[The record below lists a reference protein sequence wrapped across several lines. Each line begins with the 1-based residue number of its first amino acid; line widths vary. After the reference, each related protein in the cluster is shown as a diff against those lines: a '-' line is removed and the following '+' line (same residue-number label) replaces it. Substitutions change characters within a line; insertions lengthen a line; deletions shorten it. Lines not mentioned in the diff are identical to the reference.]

1 MTTTL
6 PKGRILFVDDEPALL
21 AGLERSLRP
30 TRQSWQCEFLTD
42 PLAAL
47 DRIETTPFEVIVSDM
62 RMPGMSGAEFLARA
76 CQVAPDSVRMML
88 TGNHDLQTAMDA
100 VNCGHVFQFV
110 LKPCEG
116 ERLIE
121 HLASAIYQQRLQLAE
136 REVLRLKLEQAD
148 KMVVVGKLAAGITHD
163 LKNILGAI
171 LIQAELNLM
180 QEPESA
186 ESSGLKLIHEAA
198 KRAAELT
205 REINNLSRTDERPL
219 LQRVDPAEVVGG
231 GVRITQPLLG
241 RKIKVTIQ
249 PAGPLPEILADAGRL
264 KQALLNLLI
273 NARDAMPSGGN
284 ISIATTVCQLSAA
297 TATAPGA
304 RAGKFICLSVTD
316 TGHGMDEATLQR
328 IQQPFFTTKPSG
340 QGVGLGLFMI
350 KRALAE
356 HDGWMEIKST
366 PGQGTSFQ
374 LFLPVPGNPE
384 PKASS

>member
-6 PKGRILFVDDEPALL
+6 PPGRILFLDDEPALL

-30 TRQSWQCEFLTD
+30 TRQAWQCEFLTD

-47 DRIETTPFEVIVSDM
+47 DRIASAPFEVIVSDM

-76 CQVAPDSVRMML
+76 CQIAPDAVRVML
-88 TGNHDLQTAMDA
+88 TGNNDLQTAMDA

-163 LKNILGAI
+163 LNNILGAI

-205 REINNLSRTDERPL
+205 REINNLSRTDARPL
-219 LQRVDPAEVVGG
+219 LQRVDPAELIAG

-249 PAGPLPEILADAGRL
+249 PTGPLPEILADAGRL
-264 KQALLNLLI
+264 KQALMNLLI
-273 NARDAMPSGGN
+273 NARDAMPTGGQ
-284 ISIATTVCQLSAA
+284 ISIAAETCPAPAPAGPARTGTFVC
-297 TATAPGA
+297 
-304 RAGKFICLSVTD
+304 ISVTD
-316 TGHGMDEATLQR
+316 TGQGMDEATLER
-328 IQQPFFTTKPSG
+328 VQQPFFTTKPHG

-350 KRALAE
+350 KRALTE
-356 HDGWMEIKST
+356 HAGRMEIRST
-366 PGQGTSFQ
+366 PGTGTTFR
-374 LFLPVPGNPE
+374 LLLPTLENSETQAG
-384 PKASS
+384 S

>member
-1 MTTTL
+1 MFL
-6 PKGRILFVDDEPALL
+6 DDEPALL

-30 TRQSWQCEFLTD
+30 TRHSWQCEFLTD

-47 DRIETTPFEVIVSDM
+47 DRIASAPFEVIVSDM

-76 CQVAPDSVRMML
+76 CQIAPDAVRVML
-88 TGNHDLQTAMDA
+88 TGNNDLQTAMDA

-110 LKPCEG
+110 LKPCAG

-163 LKNILGAI
+163 LNNILGAI

-180 QEPESA
+180 QEPEPA

-205 REINNLSRTDERPL
+205 REINNLSRTDSRPL
-219 LQRVDPAEVVGG
+219 LQRVDPAEVISG
-231 GVRITQPLLG
+231 GVRVTQPLLG

-249 PAGPLPEILADAGRL
+249 PAAPLPEILADAGRL
-264 KQALLNLLI
+264 KQALMNLLI
-273 NARDAMPSGGN
+273 NARDAMPTGGV
-284 ISIATTVCQLSAA
+284 ISITAEACRFEATPAPDPAPGRDIRPHFGHRHRPRHGRSHFATRPTTVLHHQTSRAGRRSRLVHDQARPDGSRGLDGNPIHPRNGYDLPPLSAG
-297 TATAPGA
+297 P
-304 RAGKFICLSVTD
+304 R
-316 TGHGMDEATLQR
+316 
-328 IQQPFFTTKPSG
+328 KP
-340 QGVGLGLFMI
+340 
-350 KRALAE
+350 
-356 HDGWMEIKST
+356 
-366 PGQGTSFQ
+366 
-374 LFLPVPGNPE
+374 
-384 PKASS
+384 